1 MLESTVIM
9 RKKSNIQVTM
19 INTCKL
25 KKYSV
30 QQLKTVFKNA
40 IPITGLTDFC
50 FIEFTDNGYLTSE
63 TS

>member
-1 MLESTVIM
+1 
-9 RKKSNIQVTM
+9 M

-25 KKYSV
+25 KKYSA

-40 IPITGLTDFC
+40 IPIPGLTDFR
-50 FIEFTDNGYLTSE
+50 FIEFADNGYLTSE